1 MELRLESRDLHEA
14 IEEATQFFGTKK
26 VVACCGDRLT
36 LTCLCLAEPIRRAL
50 VGAATTEDEGFEL
63 VRRTQPNLL
72 ICSSDLETGYG
83 MNLLRRVREEL
94 PTCQLLIVLVR
105 ETQAVVQEA
114 LEAYADA
121 VIFKS
126 SLGTGKGDF
135 IQALNTLAE
144 GGVYFPEEI
153 RRFGS
158 AQDPNPKLPPLI
170 EELSDRELDVV
181 AGVARGL
188 TNQAIGS
195 SLGISVETVK
205 THVVNA
211 KDKLCVMDRTHL
223 AVMALLYGLIDP
235 FTDPDNPLSS

>member
-1 MELRLESRDLHEA
+1 MELRLESGALHEA
-14 IEEATQFFGTKK
+14 VEATAQFFKTQR

-36 LTCLCLAEPIRRAL
+36 LACLCLAEPIRRAV
-50 VGAATTEDEGFEL
+50 VGAATTEEEGLEL
-63 VRRTQPNLL
+63 VLRHKPSLL
-72 ICSSDLETGYG
+72 ICTSDLETGYG
-83 MNLLRRVREEL
+83 MNLLRRVMAEL

-114 LEAYADA
+114 MQAYADA

-135 IQALNTLAE
+135 VQALHTLSE
-144 GGVYFPEEI
+144 GGVYLPEEI
-153 RRFGS
+153 RQLGA
-158 AQDPNPKLPPLI
+158 AQALNPNLPPLI
-170 EELSDRELDVV
+170 EELTERELEVV

-188 TNQAIGS
+188 TNQGIGN

-211 KDKLCVMDRTHL
+211 KDKLGAADRTQL

-235 FTDPDNPLSS
+235 LG

>member
-1 MELRLESRDLHEA
+1 MELRLESRALQEA
-14 IEEATQFFGTKK
+14 IEATAEFFKAQR

-36 LTCLCLAEPIRRAL
+36 LTCLCLAEPIRRAM
-50 VGAATTEDEGFEL
+50 VGAATTEEEGFEL
-63 VRRTQPNLL
+63 VLRHKPSLL
-72 ICSSDLETGYG
+72 ICSSDLEIGYG
-83 MNLLRRVREEL
+83 MNLLRRVKAEL

-114 LEAYADA
+114 MEAYADA

-135 IQALNTLAE
+135 IQALHTLSE
-144 GGVYFPEEI
+144 GGVYFPEQI
-153 RRFGS
+153 RKLGA
-158 AQDPNPKLPPLI
+158 AQAPNPNLPPLI
-170 EELSDRELDVV
+170 EELTERELDVV

-188 TNQAIGS
+188 TNQGIGS

-205 THVVNA
+205 THVMNA
-211 KDKLCVMDRTHL
+211 KDKLGAADRTQL

-235 FTDPDNPLSS
+235 LG